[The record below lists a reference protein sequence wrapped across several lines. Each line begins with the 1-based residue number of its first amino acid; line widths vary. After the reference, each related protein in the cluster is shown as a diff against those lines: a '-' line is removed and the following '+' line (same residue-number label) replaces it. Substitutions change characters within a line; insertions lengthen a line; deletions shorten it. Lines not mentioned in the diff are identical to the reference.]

1 MTQHSSE
8 VDLTVPDGWNE
19 LPRGLSFKHEPYKK
33 WEVVTMFFVGTEIK
47 ACRIEPKIGQTI
59 PEAIEHAKQTLLY
72 WLSEELK
79 KVDARDT

>member
-8 VDLTVPDGWNE
+8 VDLTVPPGYFKNQ

-47 ACRIEPKIGQTI
+47 ACRIESKIGQTI

-79 KVDARDT
+79 RVNQ